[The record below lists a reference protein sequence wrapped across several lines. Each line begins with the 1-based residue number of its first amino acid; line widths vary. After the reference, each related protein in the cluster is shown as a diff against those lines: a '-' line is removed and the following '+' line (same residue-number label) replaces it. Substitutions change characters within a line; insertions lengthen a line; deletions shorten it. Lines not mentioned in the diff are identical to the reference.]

1 MLELRQYVMVVL
13 TPVHIGT
20 GVSIGPEE
28 YFLDGDCFVRFSTAH
43 VFGLMSDG
51 ERGRYE
57 QLMNGSD
64 FQAGVKLVREVA
76 KRHQTECARYQ
87 VPVGLA
93 CKTRLEVLSAQ
104 RDNAVQTM
112 PHAGDQD
119 QVVVPGT
126 AIKGAIRTA
135 LLSEWLQTK
144 PDLVAR
150 TERQVWSSPG
160 QKLFVNSRD
169 LESEIIGVPKNR
181 MEADPFRFLTVRD
194 ARIPASKMRVDQF
207 QMGGRDGKPK
217 SVTAVGGGISI
228 YGERLISLADRL
240 GKNQAAVGVVEIGLD
255 EGRQRDAGVDR
266 VQQGAIKLRWTDVE
280 KMTRAFYSQR
290 LAEEMDRFPTLYEW
304 LKPDQLKLA
313 MENGLLLRIGRHS
326 HFEAA
331 SLDGVR
337 RGWQIMPRPG
347 KAIAMGSTRT
357 VCRLQDGS
365 KSAAMGWVWLC
376 PQ

>member
-1 MLELRQYVMVVL
+1 MLERRRYAMVVL

-28 YFLDGDCFVRFSTAH
+28 YFLDGDWFVRFSTAH

-51 ERGRYE
+51 ERLRYE

-64 FQAGVKLVREVA
+64 FQAGIRLVREVA
-76 KRHQTECARYQ
+76 KRHQTECARYR
-87 VPVGLA
+87 VPVGEA
-93 CKTRLEVLSAQ
+93 CRARLEVLSAQ

-112 PHAGDQD
+112 PHAGDPD
-119 QVVVPGT
+119 KVVVPGT

-135 LLSEWLQTK
+135 LLSELLQRK

-160 QKLFVNSRD
+160 QRLFVNSRD
-169 LESEIIGVPKNR
+169 LESEVIGAPKNR

-194 ARIPASKMRVDQF
+194 ASISASKMRVDQF
-207 QMGGRDGKPK
+207 QMVGRDGEPK
-217 SVTAVGGGISI
+217 GGTGAGGGILI

-240 GKNQAAVGVVEIGLD
+240 GVKQAAVGVVDIGLD

-266 VQQGAIKLRWTDVE
+266 VLQGATKLRWTDVE
-280 KMTRAFYSQR
+280 EMTRAFYSRR
-290 LAEEMDRFPTLYEW
+290 LAEEMDRFAPLYEW